1 MDGDKYELKSITSSN
16 KCGYK
21 GVETITK
28 YDDKNLYYASSST
41 MKISDDAVLFVKGND
56 DTKVMTGK
64 QINAWG
70 NVTKNATATSQVMYS
85 ESNGFKYAKVGAL
98 VLDNVDIPDAS
109 GDTAYAYLTSDLEST
124 KEGSTNYYS
133 FTMWTEKGEKTVRA
147 KTTEVTKPEKIEK
160 GDFIT
165 YNIGDGET
173 VSKVAKITDYGAV
186 TAYAQG
192 SVDINLVKADGSSIA
207 NFKNKLADN
216 AKIIYVNT
224 KDKKGVEGGSI
235 TVAADDSNG
244 VKIANVVYVIA
255 AAGDDDANKITWLFV
270 DTNNDLEKV
279 ANPVDANKA
288 DIIDTTK
295 GSVFAGIE
303 NYASLDA
310 IASVDNGNTKKIVIT
325 GTAKNIASEKNVP
338 GFTAD
343 GKTMSET
350 YKGNESYPNVKG
362 SDKFA
367 VVYVK
372 DLDLLLLVGDKE
384 ATTAKTT
391 VNGTEYA
398 IDISGL
404 TW

>member
-1 MDGDKYELKSITSSN
+1 
-16 KCGYK
+16 
-21 GVETITK
+21 
-28 YDDKNLYYASSST
+28 

-70 NVTKNATATSQVMYS
+70 TATKSVKATSQVMYS

-98 VLDNVDIPDAS
+98 VLNAIDIPDAS
-109 GDTAYAYLTSDLEST
+109 GDTAYGYLTSDLEST

-147 KTTEVTKPEKIEK
+147 KTGEVTNPETIEK

-173 VSKVAKITDYGAV
+173 VSDVAKITNYGAV

-192 SVDINLVKADGSSIA
+192 SVDINLVKADGSTISD
-207 NFKNKLADN
+207 FKNKLADT

-279 ANPVDANKA
+279 ANPVDAAKA
-288 DIIDTTK
+288 TNETTVDAAITTLK
-295 GSVFAGIE
+295 TAAAAGAKT
-303 NYASLDA
+303 ASSATEVTL
-310 IASVDNGNTKKIVIT
+310 ASNLPAG
-325 GTAKNIASEKNVP
+325 
-338 GFTAD
+338 
-343 GKTMSET
+343 
-350 YKGNESYPNVKG
+350 
-362 SDKFA
+362 
-367 VVYVK
+367 
-372 DLDLLLLVGDKE
+372 
-384 ATTAKTT
+384 TTATLGEAGTTTINAVRVDGTNLKATAPTAIVAGKVVVNVTVTAGTGVTAVSKTVAIEYT
-391 VNGTEYA
+391 VA
-398 IDISGL
+398 AHA
-404 TW
+404 